1 MDKLLLFFLILSLTI
16 TPLNPVFANDNSAS
30 TQTNTSGSN
39 TSISGGYTSE
49 TTNTYDG
56 GQTNTTTTTSTNSSS
71 TNQKTIPVG
80 NASAPSMSSYSQD
93 LCTVGVS
100 FGVQTLGL
108 GVAGGT
114 YFTDQNC
121 ERMKLSKLLYDYQM
135 RVAAVAILCQDD
147 RVFSAMEHA
156 GTPCPF
162 EGKIGQDAKNQWKK
176 YDIERPDYDRYTD
189 KLKKREYINQK
200 LSKEAQA
207 KIDAIKR
214 AEQEKAERET
224 KRKMKELMKLKEEVE
239 TKKQDN
245 QSSDKKE
252 KGKSWFKFDFKFEH
266 MEVKPADLSGHQSV
280 GGVELPHN
288 TD

>member
-1 MDKLLLFFLILSLTI
+1 MHKILFLFLILVI
-16 TPLNPVFANDNSAS
+16 IFTPLNPVFATDNSTS
-30 TQTNTSGSN
+30 NQTNASGSN
-39 TSISGGYTSE
+39 TSISGGYTST
-49 TTNTYDG
+49 TTNNND
-56 GQTNTTTTTSTNSSS
+56 GQTNTTTSTTSNTST
-71 TNQKTIPVG
+71 TNQKSIPVG

-93 LCTVGVS
+93 LCTVGVG

-114 YFTDQNC
+114 YFTDENC

-135 RVAAVAILCQDD
+135 RVASIAILCQDD

-162 EGKIGQDAKNQWKK
+162 EGKIGSAANAQWKK

-189 KLKKREYINQK
+189 KLKKRDYINQK
-200 LSKEAQA
+200 LSKEAQK

-214 AEQEKAERET
+214 EEQRKAEIET
-224 KRKMKELMKLKEEVE
+224 KRKMKELKKLQEELKKEEKV
-239 TKKQDN
+239 N
-245 QSSDKKE
+245 IPKKE
-252 KGKSWFKFDFKFEH
+252 KSSWFKIEHLDSKPVDF
-266 MEVKPADLSGHQSV
+266 SGHKSV
-280 GGVELPHN
+280 GGIKLPHS

>member
-1 MDKLLLFFLILSLTI
+1 MHKFLFFFLILTI
-16 TPLNPVFANDNSAS
+16 TFTPLSFVFANDQS
-30 TQTNTSGSN
+30 TSNQTNASGSN
-39 TSISGGYTSE
+39 TSISGGYTST
-49 TTNTYDG
+49 TTNNNDG
-56 GQTNTTTTTSTNSSS
+56 QVNNTTSTTSNSST
-71 TNQKTIPVG
+71 TNQKSIPVG

-114 YFTDQNC
+114 YFTDENC

-135 RVAAVAILCQDD
+135 RVASIAILCQDD

-162 EGKIGQDAKNQWKK
+162 EGKIGSAANAQWKK

-200 LSKEAQA
+200 LSKEAQK
-207 KIDAIKR
+207 KINAIKK
-214 AEQEKAERET
+214 AEQKKAEIET
-224 KRKMKELMKLKEEVE
+224 KRKMKELEKLQEELKKEE
-239 TKKQDN
+239 KAN
-245 QSSDKKE
+245 IPKKE
-252 KGKSWFKFDFKFEH
+252 KSSWFNLDFKIEH
-266 MEVKPADLSGHQSV
+266 LDSKPVDFSGHQSV
-280 GGVELPHN
+280 GGVKLPHTN
-288 TD
+288 